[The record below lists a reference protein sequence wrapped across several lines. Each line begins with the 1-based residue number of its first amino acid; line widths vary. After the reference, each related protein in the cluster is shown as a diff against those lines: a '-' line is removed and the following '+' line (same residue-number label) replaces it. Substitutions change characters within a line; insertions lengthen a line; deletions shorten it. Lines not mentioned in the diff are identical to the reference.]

1 MKLIKPSYEII
12 DIKPREIAIPDD
24 MEIGPQMVKDE
35 LLNTAY
41 RQIELAGRTCY
52 KSEDKI
58 TDTSAKDFVN
68 RMIASG
74 HNAMLEFGTI
84 YLRYEYNPSIEGS
97 MEKVLAF
104 YLKYQNSKYSKA
116 VQAQPWPGMPD
127 YGYAA
132 VTTNLRVLV
141 ENDWLDDLAYISIPS
156 QYHEKRIHV
165 KFITDRGIS
174 HELVR
179 HRVFS
184 FAQESTRYCNYS
196 KGKFDGELSF
206 IIPAWWPT
214 EPQTI
219 PTGHIGIMD
228 AHTIETMGRH
238 APQLHL
244 IDMLH
249 SSEVHYLQLI
259 RNGMKPQDARQVLPN
274 ALKTE
279 INMCGFES
287 DWKHFF
293 ELRDSSHAHPDMQ
306 ALVAP
311 LHKELANN
319 K

>member
-12 DIKPREIAIPDD
+12 DIKPRDRAIPDCVELGL
-24 MEIGPQMVKDE
+24 EIAREE

-41 RQIELAGRTCY
+41 KQIEIAGRTCY

-58 TDTSAKDFVN
+58 TDTSAKEFVD

-84 YLRYEYNPSIEGS
+84 YLHFPSDCDRSLYHRVENYKNNPYSQIRY
-97 MEKVLAF
+97 AF
-104 YLKYQNSKYSKA
+104 DKNKHPIHGDTSYYI
-116 VQAQPWPGMPD
+116 
-127 YGYAA
+127 
-132 VTTNLRVLV
+132 TTNLRVLV
-141 ENDWLDDLAYISIPS
+141 ENDWLEDLKYICEPTE
-156 QYHEKRIHV
+156 YHEKRVHV

-206 IIPAWWPT
+206 IIPTWWVT

-249 SSEVHYLQLI
+249 SSEIHYLQLI

-279 INMCGFES
+279 INMCGFTS

-293 ELRDSSHAHPDMQ
+293 ELRDSSNAHPDMQ

-311 LHKELANN
+311 LHKEFKDKGYA
-319 K
+319 

>member
-12 DIKPREIAIPDD
+12 DIKPRDRVIPDCVELGLEIAR
-24 MEIGPQMVKDE
+24 EE

-41 RQIELAGRTCY
+41 KQIEIAGRTCY

-58 TDTSAKDFVN
+58 TDTSAKEFVD

-84 YLRYEYNPSIEGS
+84 YLHFPSDCDRSLYHNNPYSQIRY
-97 MEKVLAF
+97 AF
-104 YLKYQNSKYSKA
+104 DKNKHPIHGDTSYYI
-116 VQAQPWPGMPD
+116 
-127 YGYAA
+127 
-132 VTTNLRVLV
+132 TTNLRVLV
-141 ENDWLDDLAYISIPS
+141 ENDWLEDLKYICEPTE
-156 QYHEKRIHV
+156 YHEKRVHV

-206 IIPAWWPT
+206 IIPTWWVT

-219 PTGHIGIMD
+219 PTGHIEIMD

-249 SSEVHYLQLI
+249 SSEIHYLQLI

-279 INMCGFES
+279 INMCGFTS

-293 ELRDSSHAHPDMQ
+293 ELRDSSNAHPDMQ

-311 LHKELANN
+311 LHKEF
-319 K
+319 KDKEYV

>member
-12 DIKPREIAIPDD
+12 DIKPRAIVIPED

-52 KSEDKI
+52 KSEAKI
-58 TDTSAKDFVN
+58 TDTSAKDFVD
-68 RMIASG
+68 RMTASG

-84 YLRYEYNPSIEGS
+84 YLKIDFTTSTMANITRETHYSSNQYSV
-97 MEKVLAF
+97 EKKILDE
-104 YLKYQNSKYSKA
+104 NSLCPIY
-116 VQAQPWPGMPD
+116 
-127 YGYAA
+127 YI
-132 VTTNLRVLV
+132 TTNLRVLV
-141 ENDWLDDLAYISIPS
+141 ENNWLEDLQYICEPTEH
-156 QYHEKRIHV
+156 HERRVHV

-206 IIPAWWPT
+206 IIPTWWVT

-219 PTGHIGIMD
+219 PTGHIEIMD

-279 INMCGFES
+279 INMCGFIS

-293 ELRDSSHAHPDMQ
+293 ELRDSSNAHPDMQ

-311 LHKELANN
+311 LHKEFKDKGIL
-319 K
+319 